1 MRRTAASRYS
11 NRVSIRVV
19 FLGEIVGK
27 TGVFTLK
34 STIGVIRSRYSPDFI
49 AAGAD
54 SATGGAGLGVQH
66 AVYLRKLGVE
76 CLTLGECAYYKLDMT
91 EFFPKAPWVL
101 RPANLPYENP
111 GRGWRV
117 FPAAGGRVAIVSL
130 LGQAGFLRVHA
141 ENPFRTLDRVLEK
154 LGGETRTVIVDFHA
168 SATAEKVTMAAYADG
183 RVSAVVGTHG
193 KVLTADARISPAGT
207 AAITD
212 LGRTGS
218 LLSVGGMDPEARIKE
233 YLTATRVWEG
243 DGTLGLETQG
253 ICMEFDDAGRA
264 VMAESFRIPCE
275 EKLDDRIGN
284 S

>member
-1 MRRTAASRYS
+1 M
-11 NRVSIRVV
+11 SIRAV
-19 FLGEIVGK
+19 FVGEIVGK
-27 TGVFTLK
+27 TGVFVLK
-34 STIGVIRSRYSPDFI
+34 SCIKSIREKYRPDFI

-66 AVYLRKLGVE
+66 AVYLRKLGVD

-117 FPAAGGRVAIVSL
+117 FPAANGKIAVISL
-130 LGQAGFLRVHA
+130 LGQAGFSRIHA
-141 ENPFRTLDRVLEK
+141 DNPFRTLDHVLERI
-154 LGGETRTVIVDFHA
+154 GPETKTILVDFHA

-183 RVSAVVGTHG
+183 RVSAVLGTHG
-193 KVLTADARISPAGT
+193 KALTADARISPAGT
-207 AAITD
+207 AALTD

-218 LLSVGGMDPEARIKE
+218 LLSVGGLDPEARVKE
-233 YLTATRVWEG
+233 YLTALRLWEG
-243 DGTLGLETQG
+243 DGSLGLEVQG
-253 ICMEFDDAGRA
+253 VFMEFDDSGKALK
-264 VMAESFRIPCE
+264 VESFRIPCE
-275 EKLDDRIGN
+275 EKLDERVGN